1 MKNKGRTLLILYF
14 SDDYFS
20 KGPLVLLESMVHLGV
35 FIAKV
40 LVRGR
45 SVIIKELTL
54 EREILGSTSAGR
66 VFGSGCF

>member
-1 MKNKGRTLLILYF
+1 
-14 SDDYFS
+14 
-20 KGPLVLLESMVHLGV
+20 MVHLGV